1 MLFQKGKSSSIS
13 GALVL
18 LKALLNSLKHSN
30 ADKIIL
36 NVKSKKGKCLIY
48 IKDNGKGFSLDNVL
62 TQKDKHFGI
71 SIMNERVRLLGG
83 DILIK
88 TELEKGTEIKIEI
101 PLI

>member
-1 MLFQKGKSSSIS
+1 M
-13 GALVL
+13 
-18 LKALLNSLKHSN
+18 
-30 ADKIIL
+30 
-36 NVKSKKGKCLIY
+36 
-48 IKDNGKGFSLDNVL
+48 DNVL